1 MAAKQ
6 WYKEM
11 SVYQIWPRSFCDGNG
26 DGIGDLW
33 GVLSKLDYIKSLNVD
48 AIWFSPLYPSPNAD
62 YGYDISDYMDIH
74 PDFGNLEIFKEVL
87 DGAHKRGLRVFMDL
101 VVNHTS
107 DEHRWF
113 KESRKSRDNRYHDYY
128 YWRPARYKGKR
139 RLPPNNWT
147 SQFEGGAWEYDN
159 NLDEYYLHLFAKKQP
174 DLNMDNPKVREE
186 VKNIMRFWLDM
197 GVDGFREDV
206 ITYISKAPGLPNAYP
221 KLPAANGMQYYSN
234 RPEVHKYL
242 AEFKRDVL
250 DNYDC
255 FVVGESPMT
264 TPEVALKY
272 VSEGRDK
279 VLDEMIGFSHMEA
292 DCVMT
297 DFMPREFSL
306 KRMKKAFSAWQLKLE
321 GRAWNALYIENH
333 DHPRIISRYGS
344 EQYWKESGKML
355 AAMYI
360 LQRGTPFVY
369 QGQEIGMLNTGLP
382 RLEMYNDIMSFNAAR
397 ILSKLM
403 PKSKVLKI
411 INARSRDNAR
421 TPMQWSDEPNAGF
434 SSAKPW
440 FYVNSNYH
448 SINVRAQEDDPDSI
462 LNFYRKVLKFKK
474 EEPAAIYGSYRE
486 YMPQSEKLYVYE
498 REYEGRRL
506 LVVCSFTNELV
517 RFEMPETHPLERA
530 TLVLKN
536 YEHNFVIANG
546 FTTRPYELRVYLFD
560 SIGSGV
566 DFV

>member
-107 DEHRWF
+107 DEHHWF

-560 SIGSGV
+560 SIGSGE

>member
-560 SIGSGV
+560 SIGSGA